1 MVDRLPGP
9 ASYRQA
15 ARPDLASIAPC
26 QDSSGKHHLRLV
38 KVELLIFG
46 PALRFVGS
54 GYGLHCGQP
63 AISGSEHIAAA
74 ASTSRDLSSIGFP
87 F

>member
-1 MVDRLPGP
+1 
-9 ASYRQA
+9 
-15 ARPDLASIAPC
+15 
-26 QDSSGKHHLRLV
+26 
-38 KVELLIFG
+38 LLIFG